1 MLSKYISNGGAKI
14 HIEKIVEDKEGNA
27 CRRESEN
34 MLEEDDKVRLRG
46 WWREGRGRDKITIL
60 QTTKKIMGREDQNR
74 GMKNIGP
81 KSECI

>member
-34 MLEEDDKVRLRG
+34 MLG
-46 WWREGRGRDKITIL
+46 WDWGGGGVREGGGIK
-60 QTTKKIMGREDQNR
+60 
-74 GMKNIGP
+74 
-81 KSECI
+81 